1 MKNMRRWIAC
11 LAVVLLC
18 MQPAMA
24 DEGMWLMHR
33 LAEIYPQMKA
43 RGLKIKDKEIYNEKS
58 AALADAVV
66 AVDGGMGTGS
76 MISDQGLMIT
86 NHHVAYS
93 DICALST
100 PECNLL
106 ETGFWARTR
115 DEEIPVPGKTVWFV
129 RKVVDVTDEANAL
142 KEEMKAAGKWGM
154 MAPRRLYAELEGR
167 YGRETECEVSCYSMW
182 GGKMY
187 LMFYY
192 DIYKD
197 VRLVGTPPASI
208 GAFGGD
214 YDNWGWPQ
222 HKGDFALYRVY
233 ADREGRPAAYSA
245 DNVPLKPRR
254 VLQVATGGVHDGD
267 FAMVIGFPGRTNRYA
282 SSFAVAEKQCVRN
295 PIVVANRHDR
305 MDILKRHMERDPRV
319 RMEYS
324 DAYFGLS
331 NYADYAKWE
340 NKCLRRFDVVA
351 IREAE
356 EERLQRWIE
365 ADSARK
371 AEDGTLLEELARGYE
386 ARQGAERNLNYFRE
400 AWLGPSEAL
409 LVANRVSS
417 YLGKLERLKQDSLIV
432 DSKDARSVVAGSG
445 RLRRNYDAATD
456 RDLLARMVVNF
467 TANVPREMWGAQL
480 QAMYD
485 KAGGNADRMAR
496 AAFDASFCSDPARY
510 DAYFSKNRSV
520 AEIRRDPMVA
530 LTESVTVQR
539 FTGGVD
545 KAEKRGRARVGRSES
560 RYADVLY
567 DFRASEG
574 LAQYPNANSTMR
586 LTYGSVQPLN
596 PSDGVHY
603 DSRSTIAGYM
613 EKYNPDEYEY
623 RVDDRMRRLI
633 AKRDWGR
640 WGENDTLY
648 VNFLTDNDITG
659 GNSGSP
665 VLDGKGH
672 LIGLAFDGN
681 RESMAGDVWL
691 PSELGAH
698 GVRGYPLCDVGD
710 RQVCRRRVVARRN
723 EVRKIIRCA
732 GGNRGIPTCQADLP
746 YGRSACLRRGGE
758 SVPGHTDLISD
769 PRCPAA
775 MPGIGAG

>member
-1 MKNMRRWIAC
+1 MRRWIAC

-340 NKCLRRFDVVA
+340 NICLRRYDVIG
-351 IREAE
+351 IRAAE
-356 EERLQRWIE
+356 EARLAAWID
-365 ADSARK
+365 ADPARR
-371 AEDGTLLEELARGYE
+371 AEYGDLLANLKKGYE
-386 ARQGAERNLNYFRE
+386 ARAEAVRE
-400 AWLGPSEAL
+400 KCYYQETWIRPSD
-409 LVANRVSS
+409 VMMTANR
-417 YLGKLERLKQDSLIV
+417 LGTLVDRMQRDGIASVQDGDKNFAGVKSNTRRMM
-432 DSKDARSVVAGSG
+432 KDFD
-445 RLRRNYDAATD
+445 LATD
-456 RDLLARMVVNF
+456 KEVLTRMMESF
-467 TANVPREMWGAQL
+467 IDNVPREMWGEQLPQLYDRFKGNVPALVDYAFENTCCTSYEKLCAWFAQPRTAEEIL
-480 QAMYD
+480 
-485 KAGGNADRMAR
+485 
-496 AAFDASFCSDPARY
+496 SDPMA
-510 DAYFSKNRSV
+510 AMANSV
-520 AEIRRDPMVA
+520 SSRR
-530 LTESVTVQR
+530 
-539 FTGGVD
+539 F
-545 KAEKRGRARVGRSES
+545 AEKLKQAEETSGIDADKEEL
-560 RYADVLY
+560 RYTHAIY
-567 DFRASEG
+567 EMRESEG
-574 LAQYPNANSTMR
+574 TPQYPDANSTMR
-586 LTYGSVQPLN
+586 LTYGTVGPVSPK
-596 PSDGVHY
+596 DAVHY
-603 DSRSTIAGYM
+603 DSRSTIDGYL
-613 EKYNPDEYEY
+613 EKYNPDDYEF
-623 RVDDRMRRLI
+623 RVDDRMSSLI
-633 AKRDWGR
+633 RSKDWGR
-640 WGENDTLY
+640 WGENGRLY
-648 VNFLTDNDITG
+648 VNFLTNNDITG

-665 VLDGKGH
+665 VLNARGDV
-672 LIGLAFDGN
+672 IGLAFDGN
-681 RESMAGDVWL
+681 RESMSGDIYFH
-691 PSELGAH
+691 PTNFKT
-698 GVRGYPLCDVGD
+698 
-710 RQVCRRRVVARRN
+710 VCVD
-723 EVRKIIRCA
+723 IRFVLWIMDKYA
-732 GGNRGIPTCQADLP
+732 
-746 YGRSACLRRGGE
+746 
-758 SVPGHTDLISD
+758 
-769 PRCPAA
+769 
-775 MPGIGAG
+775 GAGKLIDEMRLVK